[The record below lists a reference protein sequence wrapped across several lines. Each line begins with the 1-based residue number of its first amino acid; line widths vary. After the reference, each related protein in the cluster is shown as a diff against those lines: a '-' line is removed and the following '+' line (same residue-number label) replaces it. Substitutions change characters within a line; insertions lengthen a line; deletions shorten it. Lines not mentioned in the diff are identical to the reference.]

1 MNLFERT
8 NHESGIVVYPEGGVI
23 VTNWG
28 SYGEDQM
35 PVLSPFG
42 EPMPW
47 PEESGYLDNVGE
59 EKVDDIRT
67 VLPGRVW
74 LTDEVDADGNH
85 FADTDMDIISDE
97 NGDIIRL
104 FLDTSPKSVFTR
116 ISFISAMTV
125 FFLPTGLPTL

>member
-1 MNLFERT
+1 MNLFELT

-28 SYGEDQM
+28 SYDEDQM

-42 EPMPW
+42 ELMPW
-47 PEESGYLDNVGE
+47 PEESGYLDNVTE
-59 EKVDDIRT
+59 ENVDDIRA

-85 FADTDMDIISDE
+85 IADTDMDIISDE
-97 NGDIIRL
+97 NGDIMRL
-104 FLDTSPKSVFTR
+104 FLDTGLESCDFEGVVYKTQDGTT
-116 ISFISAMTV
+116 IIA
-125 FFLPTGLPTL
+125 PTMWI